1 MLERGAHNVATLK
14 VNFDF
19 QCVGMH
25 RHNSTGGTFRRARTS
40 AFLAAGEIDVLYG
53 REIQIVLRHAAGDCH
68 LVSDVGSAR
77 FCFHHGHGG

>member
-25 RHNSTGGTFRRARTS
+25 RHNSARNRFRRARTS
-40 AFLAAGEIDVLYG
+40 ALLAAGEIDILYC
-53 REIQIVLRHAAGDCH
+53 REIQIVLRCATGDCH
-68 LVSDVGSAR
+68 LVSGIGPAR